1 MEKNVLLIE
10 DDQLLAEVYQKSLA
24 SEGLNVFMADD
35 TQTAMKLFDKNQ
47 IGIIVLDIVLGDTNG
62 FELLKRLRRRA
73 GSHIIPVVIVT
84 GLNTDEVGLNK
95 ELCVSLNIIGIYT
108 KSQFSVG
115 KLVEVVQ
122 YGLSN
127 YE

>member
-73 GSHIIPVVIVT
+73 GSNMIPVVIVT